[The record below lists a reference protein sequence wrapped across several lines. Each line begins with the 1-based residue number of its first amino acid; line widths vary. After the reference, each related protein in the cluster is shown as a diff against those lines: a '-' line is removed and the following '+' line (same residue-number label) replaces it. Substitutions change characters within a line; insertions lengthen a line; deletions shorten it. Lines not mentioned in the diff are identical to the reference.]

1 MKKRSVFKYLH
12 EYQEAKKDLVEDE
25 NVEDRMVSFL
35 TAEDLRTLR
44 DPDSTESVQILESL
58 KTSIH

>member
-12 EYQEAKKDLVEDE
+12 EYQEVKNDLVKDV
-25 NVEDRMVSFL
+25 NVEDRMVGFL

-44 DPDSTESVQILESL
+44 DPDSAESAQILESL